1 VPIKWTE
8 MDRLGNAIYLT
19 RERWGH
25 IIEANNHPEME
36 DFEDH
41 LKKTIRLGVRKQDSL
56 NPHKYRYVKDF
67 DDLPEGNTHVVA
79 IVLFRF
85 RESPAGEPA
94 ANNYIVTAYQKET
107 G

>member
-1 VPIKWTE
+1 MPIRWTE
-8 MDRLGNAIYLT
+8 IDRVGNAIYLT
-19 RERWGH
+19 HERWDH
-25 IIEANNHPEME
+25 IIKANNHPEME

-56 NPHKYRYVKDF
+56 NPHKYRYAKDF
-67 DDLPEGNTHVVA
+67 EGLTDGNTHVVA

-85 RESPAGEPA
+85 RESPRGEPVP
-94 ANNYIVTAYQKET
+94 NNYIVTAYQKEI